1 MLLVVLNIQTR
12 AAMRPQAVQDVVVQ
26 QKMLNKIMMVLQ
38 DAVIIGVFNF

>member
-1 MLLVVLNIQTR
+1 
-12 AAMRPQAVQDVVVQ
+12 VQDVVVQ